1 MPTLAM
7 NQSAANSLLEQ
18 YGRVIDYALNSS
30 EFYSTTNII
39 DYLNE
44 TKKQAE
50 EAALNAFHLLGYAG
64 NDLKAIE
71 VEFNKRIQSL
81 QQITFNLNGPD
92 LAKSFLT
99 SLSNSQKFNYNLE
112 QEYAKFIQECKDVAN
127 QYTVQAINGSQ
138 DAFKAV
144 AVQTLMPYI
153 NQVIAAQKAKDKDKG
168 KKRERKTS
176 SLNLKGINSSGM
188 LYSTEGY
195 RIGIFGDQ
203 LYKCGEMVREG
214 FKKFLKANTNSHK
227 FTFLTQGNNLQ
238 NQVTLNSTVNGDS
251 LTMDFDF
258 QGTNSL
264 SFLKM
269 TEKER
274 EDFFSKY
281 PDLQKEIVLA
291 YKQEILSRCK
301 VPAEYKDIF
310 EGAIDRVVD
319 GTKGGSFN
327 ALFGATGTNLTGV
340 LGEIQALFY
349 VMVITNEN
357 RGIGASEWVGGI
369 NNPHADLLISDP
381 AAAAENIIKNYG
393 IQVKNTASY
402 LGAQKEIEFRSFNM
416 SGWSD
421 KNKKMNYLEKYN
433 GFFRFQNTD
442 EALKNFDEMGL
453 PPDLSEAIQTLLLM
467 KTFNVEYRW
476 VDGEPKRRY
485 NEVFAPTRKEIVHY
499 AYLCQQ
505 VMVAFIT
512 SMMYMQV
519 SNLSNQE
526 SNAIYIVAGTTAISA
541 ASIIEKII
549 NEMETGL
556 QSFQM
561 SMRTSS
567 SMSGNDNQYTIIDV
581 IKGNKELSNLHFAF
595 QSSYTFKR

>member
-7 NQSAANSLLEQ
+7 NQSAANSLLGQ

-44 TKKQAE
+44 IKEQAE
-50 EAALNAFHLLGYAG
+50 EAALNAFHLLGYTG
-64 NDLKAIE
+64 NDLKVIE
-71 VEFNKRIQSL
+71 DEFNRRIQSL

-112 QEYAKFIQECKDVAN
+112 QEYAKFIQECKDIAN
-127 QYTVQAINGSQ
+127 QYTVQAIDGSQ
-138 DAFKAV
+138 DAFKAI

-153 NQVIAAQKAKDKDKG
+153 NQIIAAQKAKDKDT
-168 KKRERKTS
+168 KKERKTS

-203 LYKCGEMVREG
+203 LYKCGETIRKS
-214 FKKFLKANTNSHK
+214 FQAFLKANTNSHK

-238 NQVTLNSTVNGDS
+238 NQVTLNSTINGDS
-251 LTMDFDF
+251 LTMDFNF
-258 QGTNSL
+258 EGTDSL

-291 YKQEILSRCK
+291 YKQEILNKCK

-310 EGAIDRVVD
+310 ENAIDRVV
-319 GTKGGSFN
+319 GIKGGSFN
-327 ALFGATGTNLTGV
+327 ALFGATGANLTGV

-349 VMVITNEN
+349 IMVITNEN
-357 RGIGASEWVGGI
+357 QSSVNSKWVGGI
-369 NNPHADLLISDP
+369 NNPHADLLIGDI
-381 AAAAENIIKNYG
+381 AKNYG

-421 KNKKMNYLEKYN
+421 KNKKMKYLEKYD

-442 EALKNFDEMGL
+442 EALKSFNELGL

-467 KTFNVEYRW
+467 KTFNVEYNW
-476 VDGEPKRRY
+476 EKGYPDEGNNKD
-485 NEVFAPTRKEIVHY
+485 FAPTRREIEHY
-499 AYLCQQ
+499 ASLCQQ

-549 NEMETGL
+549 NEMKTGL
-556 QSFQM
+556 QSFRM

-567 SMSGNDNQYTIIDV
+567 SMSGSDNQYTIVDV
-581 IKGNKELSNLHFAF
+581 IKGDKKLSNLHFAF
-595 QSSYTFKR
+595 QSSYTFK